1 MEDLSFV
8 PPTSMSMV
16 SDEEEEEE
24 EELEEEWP
32 GKTPESPDEEPGDD
46 W

>member
-16 SDEEEEEE
+16 SDEEEEE